1 MKKKN
6 HSLNDIKDLKELFNK
21 TGEWYA
27 DRPAYKLRGKEK
39 GTYKIITH
47 KEFSD
52 DINALGTALINMGLK
67 GKRIAVI
74 SENRYEWGMAYLAV
88 VNGTGVIVPLDK
100 LLPENEIKNL
110 IIRSEVEAI
119 FYSKEYD
126 ETMKKLQIEG
136 KTNIKYFISMD
147 LEQKAENIYSQKE
160 LVHNGKELIENG
172 NDEFLNAKID
182 ENAMAIMLFTSGT
195 TANSKAVML
204 SHKNIITNVKDI
216 AWAFE
221 VNDHDMILS
230 FLPWHH
236 VFECTVGFL
245 HMLAKGA
252 CIVFCDGIRYI
263 ADNLKE
269 YEISVMVSVPILF
282 EAMYKKLLKEI
293 EKQGKLETVKRAVKV
308 SNALLKI
315 GIDIRKILFKEIHQ
329 SLGGKARILVAGGA
343 ALDPETEKGFNELG
357 LNLYQGYGL
366 TEMSPVVSAENERK
380 GTKKIGS
387 IGKPFPSLEVKIEDP
402 DKNGIG
408 ELMVKGPTIMLGYYN
423 NEEETKKALEPDGW
437 FHTGDLAKI
446 DNDGFIFISG
456 REKSVIVLQNGK
468 NIFPE
473 ELEAL
478 ISKIEGVK
486 ESMVYGKPDQRD
498 GRKGDLKVCAKI
510 VYDKNIIKQKYNTTD
525 EAEIQEKLWQ
535 EVKTI
540 NKKIPSYKYIKEI
553 IITEKELIKTT
564 TQKVKRQEELK
575 TLVK

>member
-230 FLPWHH
+230 FLPLHH